1 MVKRKTTNANASE
14 VVPLR
19 CQATQGGGGEGRVF
33 GGSVV
38 AGLDEGQPPVKKQPS
53 NPLVVRDSPGYVIQ

>member
-19 CQATQGGGGEGRVF
+19 CQATPGGGVKVED

-38 AGLDEGQPPVKKQPS
+38 AGLDEG
-53 NPLVVRDSPGYVIQ
+53 